1 MSSERKNRKTV
12 LFGVLIV
19 VLLVGVC
26 FVCVTF
32 YARHEINKPKFQMP
46 KLPEQPLL
54 TEQLTDKD
62 AAAAYALQ
70 QYADT
75 IGADN
80 TQGSWRTE
88 LRLGGDWETPLSGA
102 DEAILLFI
110 RDNAGDTLAS
120 FYPSEDAVR
129 LTETSDVP
137 QLNIQPSDVL
147 DYDFTLGRYNGEG
160 ELVDTDRYFLSLT
173 VDPAAAQTQTLTDS
187 ETFRSI
193 ENELSPVA
201 SLSDTQIE
209 AQSFSVCFVIDRV
222 SEELVSVEIV
232 RDLRVTTAFHLNDRS
247 AALSDVPDGTVVL
260 PYGTTQKIEFKH
272 YGAHFTERA
281 IAVQPGDIKALP
293 ASVRVA
299 DEATKAD
306 YSLRFVSSD
315 PQALSFDED
324 GVMTV
329 GKETSDD
336 PITVTM
342 TLEYEGHTYT
352 DDLIVYITQW
362 EVETNVGA

>member
-1 MSSERKNRKTV
+1 MSAGAKNRKTI

-19 VLLVGVC
+19 VVLIGVC
-26 FVCVTF
+26 FLCVAL

-46 KLPEQPLL
+46 EFPQQPLL
-54 TEQLTDKD
+54 TQRLTDKD

-80 TQGSWRTE
+80 VEGSWKTE
-88 LRLGGDWETPLSGA
+88 LRLDGNWETPFSEA

-110 RDNAGDTLAS
+110 RDNAGETLAS
-120 FYPSEDAVR
+120 FYPNESNVR
-129 LTETSDVP
+129 LTEASNVP

-147 DYDFTLGRYNGEG
+147 DYDLTLGRYNGDG
-160 ELVDTDRYFLSLT
+160 QVVDTDRYFLTLT
-173 VDPAAAQTQTLTDS
+173 VDPAVVETQSLTDS
-187 ETFRSI
+187 ETVRSI
-193 ENELSPVA
+193 KNELSSVA
-201 SLSDTQIE
+201 SLSNIE
-209 AQSFSVCFVIDRV
+209 IKVKSFSICFAIDRIR
-222 SEELVSVEIV
+222 EELVSVDIL
-232 RDLRVTTAFHLNDRS
+232 RDLRVAAGFHLQDRS
-247 AALSDVPDGTVVL
+247 AALSDTPDGTVVL
-260 PYGTTQKIEFKH
+260 PYGTVQKIGFKH

-293 ASVRVA
+293 AAVRVA
-299 DEATKAD
+299 NEATKAD
-306 YSLRFVSSD
+306 YTLRFVSSD
-315 PQALSFDED
+315 PYALSFDED

-352 DDLIVYITQW
+352 DDLIVYISQW
-362 EVETNVGA
+362 EVATDVGA